1 MVTVNVRK
9 KEIETKC
16 PICESEALY
25 KNGKTETGK
34 QRFLCLLCGRQFSP
48 GARRKEIRNR
58 PDCPNCG
65 SPMHFYKR
73 EHLAVR
79 LRCSGYPECRTFLK
93 IQIEK

>member
-1 MVTVNVRK
+1 MVTVNIGKR
-9 KEIETKC
+9 EIETKC

-25 KNGKTETGK
+25 KNGRTETGK

-48 GARRKEIRNR
+48 GARPVDNSNR

-73 EHLAVR
+73 DPLALR
-79 LRCSGYPECRTFLK
+79 LRCSNYPDCRTYLK
-93 IQIEK
+93 IPVEK